1 MDFPT
6 ASTDL
11 LHLKLSCPA
20 AWKAECETFT
30 QVTNRPAE
38 NQNLPSTHCLA
49 WEVDYDEQCGISA
62 SEHTTQNRRRI
73 YGESWETGDTSR
85 RDLPA
90 YPESKPAGD
99 VHNHNGNTSSFENTG
114 VYSAQ
119 DEHIDQEGDSD
130 DEISDDECDS
140 DEEISD
146 DKSESDEALY
156 DDDFE
161 YEPANSYPEWTR
173 TISPSLNPS
182 RHSTPPEVMKW
193 VYWPPIYDSLE
204 RIRYHVGDEPSLR
217 KTVCVKA
224 ALEQI
229 EFADYSAFDFP
240 YAAMGRLRP
249 LRCPPLAPYLHRKL
263 NLRTPSS
270 LRQVEE
276 CRYP

>member
-20 AWKAECETFT
+20 AWKTEYETST

-49 WEVDYDEQCGISA
+49 WDVDYDEQCGISA

-73 YGESWETGDTSR
+73 YRESWKTGDTSR

-90 YPESKPAGD
+90 HPESNPAGG

-119 DEHIDQEGDSD
+119 DEQPSEQYNGGHHPSHNAPTQYTFVEDDVDQEGDSD

-140 DEEISD
+140 DKEISD
-146 DKSESDEALY
+146 DESESDEALY

-161 YEPANSYPEWTR
+161 HEPADSHPEWTR

-204 RIRYHVGDEPSLR
+204 RHRYHVGDETSLR

-229 EFADYSAFDFP
+229 EFADNTAYDFP
-240 YAAMGRLRP
+240 YGAM
-249 LRCPPLAPYLHRKL
+249 
-263 NLRTPSS
+263 
-270 LRQVEE
+270 
-276 CRYP
+276 